1 LIPILQGLSK
11 TEVISAL
18 PSLLALKDIIV
29 TQVID
34 RILGT
39 RPGALANIGASAL
52 SPSELLVVLH
62 APNIP
67 AKDAMKALN
76 KCFERKRVY
85 TSEVLAVALQQL
97 VDQTPLPM
105 LFMRTAMLALNTAPK
120 LKGFIVGLLT
130 RLLSKKIW
138 KDARIW
144 KGFVKCC
151 GRTTPQSLDI
161 VLQLPLTERASAF
174 VIEPALRDRLV
185 VHLKKMTLQQR
196 STVQANVFEQLGV
209 SSETGLPVKATSS
222 N

>member
-1 LIPILQGLSK
+1 MP
-11 TEVISAL
+11 
-18 PSLLALKDIIV
+18 LACLTTVSDF
-29 TQVID
+29 TQ
-34 RILGT
+34 
-39 RPGALANIGASAL
+39 
-52 SPSELLVVLH
+52 
-62 APNIP
+62 
-67 AKDAMKALN
+67 
-76 KCFERKRVY
+76 
-85 TSEVLAVALQQL
+85 
-97 VDQTPLPM
+97 
-105 LFMRTAMLALNTAPK
+105 
-120 LKGFIVGLLT
+120 
-130 RLLSKKIW
+130 IW